1 MVFIIMYRQ
10 IFCDFGDEF
19 TVVDANDAEPAS
31 SLIANISKVRRSLWI
46 FKFANN
52 VGY

>member
-31 SLIANISKVRRSLWI
+31 SLIANISKVRSLWI
-46 FKFANN
+46 FKFAYN